1 MIDKILLKDINTYN
15 QIVEVTGL
23 SNVNFFFGSNGSGK
37 STVAKLLYNE
47 SKPSIEKDR
56 KFAQCRV
63 SGFDSN
69 REEILVFDE
78 KYVERNFISNKEL
91 SGLFTLNEGNK
102 EIDDKIKEKQEE
114 IKKLESY
121 FEILSSREK
130 KIEKA
135 LRDKY
140 NYLKENCWWE
150 RNSFDTFYEIELEYS
165 RNKDNHL
172 KNLRD
177 YLPLDAT
184 TKELTLEILSS
195 RYKDLYEV
203 KRKKIEIKISTDLLK
218 KLEEIE
224 KDVIPLMEEII
235 TTNKDVDIAEL
246 IDSLGIRKWVDEGR
260 NYVLEG
266 KETTCPFCQKET
278 FDDDLKQRFEKY
290 FNKTY
295 QDKIDKIRILKENY
309 QLTFNQLLENIIEV
323 SKVYNKD
330 NQTTNLLK
338 ECSDLLADNIKKF
351 EQKLEHSNEVIEFF
365 DVYNFDSELE
375 TINDEIEENNDK
387 IEDFQRNKEKLIED
401 IWGFLAK
408 KSENDINEY
417 NDYDKRIKKIL
428 NQIFSLKSHFELSEK
443 TIKNEIEELK
453 SQTVSTEDAII
464 AINGIL
470 KSSGFDNF
478 KIEEKETSNN
488 ISRYILKRQNSTDSD
503 VFNTLSE
510 GEKNFI
516 AFLYFYQLALNTDN
530 KDSEFK
536 KRIVVIDDPVSSLD
550 SQVLFVVT
558 TLIHTLIKYSNSDKN
573 QFENPNISQVF
584 ILSHNLYF
592 YKEVS
597 FKQRP
602 ICKKKAHFS
611 VSKYDGK
618 SKIEHKGN
626 ETFVHN
632 DYMLLWKSIKEL
644 KDSNDKVFNIT
655 IGNSMRRIIESYVNF
670 IGLGKSHWDSIKNLD
685 VTDPIYPICSAL
697 ISEINDV
704 SHKSLPFDDLYYQRI
719 VNEEPAKLFSAFEM
733 IFKNIGEEHY
743 KMMMN

>member
-1 MIDKILLKDINTYN
+1 MIDKILLKDVNTYN
-15 QIVEVTGL
+15 QIVEVTSL

-47 SKPSIEKDR
+47 SKPEIEKNR
-56 KFAQCRV
+56 KFDKCRV

-69 REEILVFDE
+69 REDILVFDE
-78 KYVERNFISNKEL
+78 KYVERNFISKKEL
-91 SGLFTLNEGNK
+91 SGLFTLNEENK
-102 EIDDKIKEKQEE
+102 EVEDKIEEKQKE

-121 FEILSSREK
+121 FEILTSREK

-135 LRDKY
+135 LIVKY
-140 NYLKENCWWE
+140 NDLKENCWGE
-150 RNSFDTFYEIELEYS
+150 RNSFNTFYEIDLEYS

-172 KNLRD
+172 KNVKNF
-177 YLPLDAT
+177 LPLDAT
-184 TKELTLEILSS
+184 TEELTLEVLSA
-195 RYKDLYEV
+195 RYKDLFEV
-203 KRKKIEIKISTDLLK
+203 KREKIEIKISTELLT
-218 KLEEIE
+218 KLNEIE
-224 KDVIPLMEEII
+224 KDIIPLMGEVIS
-235 TTNKDVDIAEL
+235 TNKDVDIAEL

-260 NYVLEG
+260 NYILEG
-266 KETTCPFCQKET
+266 NEITCPFCQKET

-295 QDKIDKIRILKENY
+295 QAKIDKIRILKDNY
-309 QLTFNQLLENIIEV
+309 QLIFNQLLDNILEV

-330 NQTTNLLK
+330 NQTSNLLK
-338 ECSDLLADNIKKF
+338 ECNDLLTDNIKNF

-365 DVYNFDSELE
+365 AVYNFDFQLEL
-375 TINDEIEENNDK
+375 INDEIEDNNDK
-387 IEDFQRNKEKLIED
+387 IEDFQKNKEKLIED
-401 IWGFLAK
+401 IWGYLAK
-408 KSENDINEY
+408 ESEYDITEY
-417 NDYDKRIKKIL
+417 NDYEKKINKIKDQL
-428 NQIFSLKSHFELSEK
+428 YSLKSNLELSEK
-443 TIKNEIEELK
+443 KIKIEIEELK
-453 SQTVSTEDAII
+453 LKTVSTKEAVN

-488 ISRYILKRQNSTDSD
+488 ISRYLLKRQNSSDSD

-516 AFLYFYQLALNTDN
+516 AFLYFYQLVLNTDK

-536 KRIVVIDDPVSSLD
+536 KKIIVIDDPVSSLD

-558 TLIHTLIKYSNSDKN
+558 TLIHSLIKYSNSNKN
-573 QFENPNISQVF
+573 QFENPNINQVF

-602 ICKKKAHFS
+602 ICKKKAHFY
-611 VSKYDGK
+611 VSKYDGN
-618 SKIEHKGN
+618 SKIEYKGD
-626 ETFVHN
+626 ETFINN
-632 DYMLLWKSIKEL
+632 DYTLLWKSIKEL
-644 KDSNDKVFNIT
+644 KDSNNKIYNIT

-670 IGLGKSHWDSIKNLD
+670 IGLGKSHWDSINNLE
-685 VTDPIYPICSAL
+685 VTNPIYPICSAL
-697 ISEINDV
+697 ISEINDT
-704 SHKSLPFDDLYYQRI
+704 SHKSLPFDELYYQRI
-719 VNEEPAKLFSAFEM
+719 VNEEPHKLFSAFEL
-733 IFKNIGEEHY
+733 IFRNIGEEHY

>member
-1 MIDKILLKDINTYN
+1 MIDKILLQDVNTYN
-15 QIVEVTGL
+15 QIVKVTDL
-23 SNVNFFFGSNGSGK
+23 SNINFFFGSNGSGK

-56 KFAQCRV
+56 KFDQCRV

-69 REEILVFDE
+69 REDILVFDE

-102 EIDDKIKEKQEE
+102 EVDDKIEEKQNE

-121 FEILSSREK
+121 FEILSLREK
-130 KIEKA
+130 KIERA

-140 NYLKENCWWE
+140 NDLKETCWWE

-172 KNLRD
+172 KNLID
-177 YLPLDAT
+177 HLPLDAT

-195 RYKDLYEV
+195 RYKDLFEV
-203 KRKKIEIKISTDLLK
+203 KRKKIDIKISTDLFEKLK
-218 KLEEIE
+218 EIE

-260 NYVLEG
+260 NYILERR
-266 KETTCPFCQKET
+266 ETTCPFCQKET
-278 FDDDLKQRFEKY
+278 FDYDLKQRFEKY

-323 SKVYNKD
+323 SKVYNND

-338 ECSDLLADNIKKF
+338 ECSDLLADNINKF

-365 DVYNFDSELE
+365 DVYNFVSELE
-375 TINDEIEENNDK
+375 TINDEIDENNDK

-401 IWGFLAK
+401 IWGYLAK
-408 KSENDINEY
+408 ESENDITEY
-417 NDYDKRIKKIL
+417 NNYDKKIKKIL
-428 NQIFSLKSHFELSEK
+428 NKLFSLKSHFELSEK

-464 AINGIL
+464 GINGIL

-488 ISRYILKRQNSTDSD
+488 ISRYILKRQNSSDSD

-516 AFLYFYQLALNTDN
+516 AFLYFYQLVLNTDN

-558 TLIHTLIKYSNSDKN
+558 TLIHSLIKYSNSNKN

-602 ICKKKAHFS
+602 ICRRKAHFS
-611 VSKYDGK
+611 VSKYGGK
-618 SKIEHKGN
+618 SKIEHKGD

-670 IGLGKSHWDSIKNLD
+670 IVLKTWMLP
-685 VTDPIYPICSAL
+685 TL
-697 ISEINDV
+697 IIQFV
-704 SHKSLPFDDLYYQRI
+704 LH
-719 VNEEPAKLFSAFEM
+719 
-733 IFKNIGEEHY
+733 
-743 KMMMN
+743 

>member
-47 SKPSIEKDR
+47 SKPSIGKDR
-56 KFAQCRV
+56 KFDQCRV
-63 SGFDSN
+63 SGFDSK
-69 REEILVFDE
+69 REDILVFDE
-78 KYVERNFISNKEL
+78 KYIERNFISNKEL
-91 SGLFTLNEGNK
+91 SGLFTLNERNK
-102 EIDDKIKEKQEE
+102 EVDDKIEEKQKE

-121 FEILSSREK
+121 FEILSSREE

-135 LRDKY
+135 LRNKY
-140 NYLKENCWWE
+140 NDLKENCWWE

-401 IWGFLAK
+401 IWGYLAK
-408 KSENDINEY
+408 KSENDITEY

-428 NQIFSLKSHFELSEK
+428 NKLYSLKSHFELSEK

-453 SQTVSTEDAII
+453 SQTVSTDEAII

-488 ISRYILKRQNSTDSD
+488 ISRYILKRQNSSDSD

-516 AFLYFYQLALNTDN
+516 AFLYFYQLVLNTDK
-530 KDSEFK
+530 KDSEIK

-558 TLIHTLIKYSNSDKN
+558 TLIHSLIKYSNSDKN
-573 QFENPNISQVF
+573 QFENPNINQVF

-597 FKQRP
+597 FKKRP
-602 ICKKKAHFS
+602 ICRKKAHFS

>member
-172 KNLRD
+172 KNLRN

-401 IWGFLAK
+401 IWGYLAK
-408 KSENDINEY
+408 KSENDITEY

-428 NQIFSLKSHFELSEK
+428 NQLYSLKSHFELSEK

-453 SQTVSTEDAII
+453 SQTVSTEEAII

-488 ISRYILKRQNSTDSD
+488 ISRYILKRQNSSDSD

-516 AFLYFYQLALNTDN
+516 AFLYFYQLVLNTDK
-530 KDSEFK
+530 KDSEIK

-558 TLIHTLIKYSNSDKN
+558 TLIHSLIKYSNSDKN

-602 ICKKKAHFS
+602 ICRKKAHFS
-611 VSKYDGK
+611 VSKYGGK

>member
-1 MIDKILLKDINTYN
+1 MIDKIILKDVNTYN
-15 QIVEVTGL
+15 QIVEVAGL

-47 SKPSIEKDR
+47 SKPIIEKDR
-56 KFAQCRV
+56 KYNQCRV

-69 REEILVFDE
+69 REDILVFDE

-102 EIDDKIKEKQEE
+102 EVDDKIEEKQKE
-114 IKKLESY
+114 IMKLESY

-130 KIEKA
+130 KLKIA
-135 LRDKY
+135 LSDKY
-140 NYLKENCWWE
+140 NDLKENCWWE

-172 KNLRD
+172 KKIMNN
-177 YLPLDAT
+177 LPLAAT

-195 RYKDLYEV
+195 RYKDLFEV
-203 KRKKIEIKISTDLLK
+203 KRKKIEIKISTNLFEELR
-218 KLEEIE
+218 EIE
-224 KDVIPLMEEII
+224 KNVIPLMEEMI

-260 NYVLEG
+260 NYILERR
-266 KETTCPFCQKET
+266 ETTCPFCQKET

-309 QLTFNQLLENIIEV
+309 QLAFDQLLENIIEV
-323 SKVYNKD
+323 SKVYNKN

-338 ECSDLLADNIKKF
+338 ECSDLLVDNIKKF
-351 EQKLEHSNEVIEFF
+351 GQKLEHSNEVIEFF
-365 DVYNFDSELE
+365 DVYNFEYELE
-375 TINDEIEENNDK
+375 LINDEIEENNDK

-401 IWGFLAK
+401 IWGYLAK
-408 KSENDINEY
+408 KSENDITEY
-417 NDYDKRIKKIL
+417 YDYDKRIQKNL
-428 NQIFSLKSHFELSEK
+428 NQLFSLKSHFELSEK
-443 TIKNEIEELK
+443 TIKNEIEKLK
-453 SQTVSTEDAII
+453 SQTVSTEEAVID
-464 AINGIL
+464 INGIL

-488 ISRYILKRQNSTDSD
+488 ISRYILKRQNSSDSD

-516 AFLYFYQLALNTDN
+516 AFLYFYQLVLNTDN

-558 TLIHTLIKYSNSDKN
+558 TLIHSLIKYSNSNKN

-602 ICKKKAHFS
+602 ICRKKAHFS
-611 VSKYDGK
+611 VSKYDGN
-618 SKIEHKGN
+618 SKIEHKGD

-644 KDSNDKVFNIT
+644 KGSNDKVFNIT
-655 IGNSMRRIIESYVNF
+655 LGNSMRRIIESYVNF

-697 ISEINDV
+697 ISEINDI
-704 SHKSLPFDDLYYQRI
+704 SHKSLPFDELYYQRI
-719 VNEEPAKLFSAFEM
+719 VNMEPEKLFIAFEL